1 MAGYKAVSNLPDIC
15 INLPYD
21 AADTI
26 YKNVELGTPVV
37 AYYRENVKLTSNNAK
52 VSNAYSYSSK

>member
-1 MAGYKAVSNLPDIC
+1 MAVS
-15 INLPYD
+15 NLPYD

-37 AYYRENVKLTSNNAK
+37 AYYREDVKLTSNNAK